1 MTAHLP
7 NAVIAEIVSRVVARL
22 HLRAGGFPRAMSGG
36 AGESAASCRACPV
49 NAGPAS
55 RGPSNDMGRANAPD
69 AARDHFTGQGQQPL
83 ATISETRRPIHPAA
97 GERGLSSAYPT
108 PACGPRS
115 LTHPGALPDGGN
127 MPSATGR
134 RHSVIDWTKW
144 GNA

>member
-1 MTAHLP
+1 MTRLIPHT
-7 NAVIAEIVSRVVARL
+7 IAEQIIARVVARL
-22 HLRAGGFPRAMSGG
+22 HLRAGGFPRATSGG

-55 RGPSNDMGRANAPD
+55 RGPSNDMVRANVPD

-83 ATISETRRPIHPAA
+83 AISETRRPIHPAA
-97 GERGLSSAYPT
+97 GERGLLSAI
-108 PACGPRS
+108 PAIGICPRS
-115 LTHPGALPDGGN
+115 PIHPGVLPDGGT

-144 GNA
+144 GSA